1 MSRCRRLN
9 YANQAVTQKPMKRRE
24 SEPVK
29 IPSAEQPHVIL
40 SQSRRRAVTAGVMMG
55 MFLAA
60 LEATVV
66 GTAMPTIIAKLGGL
80 DHYSWVFSAYLLTST
95 VTVPVW
101 GRLSDLYGRRPLYL
115 GAVTFFLIGSALSG
129 AAQSITQLIVFRA
142 VQGLGAGG
150 LIPLTMTIT
159 GDIYTLK
166 ERTQMQGLFSGV
178 WGLASILG
186 PLAGGFITDHLSWR
200 WVFYTNIPFGLAAA
214 IVVGLTLIEP
224 KRVGRPVID
233 FAGAM
238 WLTLAVTLLLL
249 VLVESGDPAIWA
261 NPMMLALVVGILI
274 FTALFLRTE
283 RRAKEPIVPLMLFK
297 NRVIAVGSI
306 TAFMV
311 GASLFGAI
319 TFIPLFVQG
328 TLGGTATAA
337 GMLLMP
343 FLLGWMT
350 MGVVGGRLMFRIGY
364 RPTILSGLFVLLV
377 SFIILSTFGQGTPR
391 TALVADMAA
400 MGSGMGLVMFAL
412 IVTMQ
417 NAVDRSRLGIATSL
431 NQFARSIGQTLGVA
445 VMGTVMTISLTS
457 HLTDIQRESGRPAAE
472 VEQVIHNASALIDP
486 IARTKLPP
494 ELLTAMANGLGSAI
508 RNVFF
513 VGIGFAALALIAGF
527 MLPAQGLA
535 ALNTSARK
543 QDAMPISPAECEQL
557 LMAEMTTLDAEH
569 EPVLEER

>member
-1 MSRCRRLN
+1 M
-9 YANQAVTQKPMKRRE
+9 
-24 SEPVK
+24 
-29 IPSAEQPHVIL
+29 
-40 SQSRRRAVTAGVMMG
+40 TAGVMMG

-115 GAVTFFLIGSALSG
+115 GAVIFFLIGSALSG

-159 GDIYTLK
+159 GDTYTLK
-166 ERTQMQGLFSGV
+166 ERAAMQGLFSGV

-186 PLAGGFITDHLSWR
+186 PLAGGFITDRLSWR
-200 WVFYTNIPFGLAAA
+200 WVFYINIPFGLAAA
-214 IVVGLTLIEP
+214 VVVGLTLIEP

-233 FAGAM
+233 FAGAI
-238 WLTLAVTLLLL
+238 WLTTAVTLLLL

-261 NPMMLALVVGILI
+261 NPIMLALVAGSVL
-274 FTALFLRTE
+274 FTVLFVRTE
-283 RRAKEPIVPLMLFK
+283 RRAKEPIVPLTLFK

-306 TAFMV
+306 TAFMI
-311 GASLFGAI
+311 GASMFGAI

-328 TLGGTATAA
+328 TLGGTATEA

-343 FLLGWMT
+343 FLLGWVT
-350 MGVVGGRLMFRIGY
+350 LAIVGGRLMFRIGY
-364 RPTILSGLFVLLV
+364 RPTILAGLFVLFV
-377 SFIILSTFGQGTPR
+377 SFIILATFGQGTPR
-391 TALVADMAA
+391 AALVADMAA

-412 IVTMQ
+412 IMTMQ

-445 VMGTVMTISLTS
+445 VMGTVMTVSLTS

-486 IARTKLPP
+486 IARAKLPP
-494 ELLTAMANGLGSAI
+494 ELLTAMASGLGSAI

-527 MLPAQGLA
+527 MLPAQDLTAPDPA
-535 ALNTSARK
+535 APKRGERPT
-543 QDAMPISPAECEQL
+543 SPAECEQL